1 MRRGLF
7 WNISNGKQIF
17 DNLAKST
24 SLTWFVYGSTWVN
37 YIDLL
42 NSVNFHFE
50 NKKEQNSCTFE
61 VRCAL
66 KHNRAAYDES
76 VWCEKTSLLSKI
88 NLVPIN
94 HRLLI

>member
-1 MRRGLF
+1 M
-7 WNISNGKQIF
+7 
-17 DNLAKST
+17 
-24 SLTWFVYGSTWVN
+24 YGCTWVN
-37 YIDLL
+37 HIDLL

-76 VWCEKTSLLSKI
+76 V
-88 NLVPIN
+88 
-94 HRLLI
+94 